1 MGSIVLVRGMGAIS
15 NVVTSE
21 AFNDGIIMKQSCEG
35 GKDMKEY
42 MSLQG
47 KISKSL
53 NCRMALRQFS

>member
-21 AFNDGIIMKQSCEG
+21 AFNDIMKQSCEG
-35 GKDMKEY
+35 GKGMKEY

>member
-15 NVVTSE
+15 NVTSE

-35 GKDMKEY
+35 GKGMKEY

>member
-1 MGSIVLVRGMGAIS
+1 MGAIS

-35 GKDMKEY
+35 GKGMKEY

-47 KISKSL
+47 KIPEFKL
-53 NCRMALRQFS
+53 QNGPKAVQLKYFLVQL

>member
-1 MGSIVLVRGMGAIS
+1 MGAIS

-35 GKDMKEY
+35 GKGMKEY

-47 KISKSL
+47 KIPKSL